1 MKCHYDILKVSKN
14 ADDAEIKAAYRRLA
28 LQWHPDKNPD
38 DPNQAKLQFQ
48 EMQQA
53 YEVLSDKQER
63 AWYDNHREQILR
75 GSQSDF
81 KDNSLNVFPYFT
93 TTCFKGF
100 ADNPQGFY
108 SVYRSVFEQITH
120 EDQEF
125 IEDKEKLSEVPSFG
139 QSNTDYEAVKAFYDH
154 WISYSTKKTYS
165 WVEPYNILE
174 GKGDRRLSKLIEK
187 ENKKARLKARKERNE
202 EVRNLV
208 AFVRKR
214 DERIQSFCKE
224 LEARTMENR
233 KKQAELSKQRRLE
246 QHQMHANEMQPE
258 WLKFENL
265 KAELEDIERLVAKEF
280 GHSDDE
286 EEYIEHIS
294 LYCTACT
301 KIFKKP
307 KAFENHEVSKKH
319 RDNVLK
325 LRTAMA
331 KDDFEADSTRDLEEV
346 DLGNLEC
353 SNRLKSCEELLE
365 DISNSEEL
373 SEVVT
378 SEAKTKKKKKRRPK
392 VLPSDSDIELEV
404 FPKLVDD
411 EDRNFGNA
419 KKNKK
424 KTHKRVKPKMV
435 AEPLEE
441 PVEEPY
447 DGPPP
452 PPVVKVYRRG
462 KYPLLHDLG
471 HYCFLCNINCPSRNK
486 LFEHFKKLDH
496 SVYFR
501 KKVAKSD
508 SV

>member
-1 MKCHYDILKVSKN
+1 MKCHYEILEVPHN

-48 EMQQA
+48 QMQQA

-75 GSQSDF
+75 GNQSDF
-81 KDNSLNVFPYFT
+81 KDESLNVFPYFT
-93 TTCFKGF
+93 TSCFKGF
-100 ADNPQGFY
+100 SDNPQGFY
-108 SVYRSVFEQITH
+108 SVYRSVFEQIVQ
-120 EDQEF
+120 EDQKFMKDE
-125 IEDKEKLSEVPSFG
+125 EKLSEVPSFG
-139 QSNTDYEAVKAFYDH
+139 QSNTDYEAVKAFYNH
-154 WISYSTKKTYS
+154 WMSYSTKKTYS

-208 AFVRKR
+208 TFVRKR
-214 DERIQSFCKE
+214 DERVKSFCKE
-224 LEARTMENR
+224 LEAKTMENR
-233 KKQAELSKQRRLE
+233 KKQAKLSKQRRLE
-246 QHQMHANEMQPE
+246 QQQMHANETQPE

-265 KAELEDIERLVAKEF
+265 KAELEDIERLVTMEF
-280 GHSDDE
+280 GHSDNE
-286 EEYIEHIS
+286 EEYNENIS

-301 KIFKKP
+301 KIFKNP
-307 KAFENHEVSKKH
+307 KAFENHEVSRKH
-319 RDNVLK
+319 RDNVVK
-325 LRTAMA
+325 LRAAMA
-331 KDDFEADSTRDLEEV
+331 KDDLEANLTKELEEV
-346 DLGNLEC
+346 DLDNSKC
-353 SNRLKSCEELLE
+353 SSRLQS
-365 DISNSEEL
+365 SEESTEGISESEEVCGFTT
-373 SEVVT
+373 SEV
-378 SEAKTKKKKKRRPK
+378 KTKKKKKQRQK
-392 VLPSDSDIELEV
+392 ILSSGSDVELEV
-404 FPKLVDD
+404 FSKLVDD
-411 EDRNFGNA
+411 EDRNFGDV

-424 KTHKRVKPKMV
+424 KTHKRVKPKLV
-435 AEPLEE
+435 VEPVEE

-501 KKVAKSD
+501 KKVVKSG